1 MFKHTILVAAVAGMV
16 LALGAT
22 AGAAPVAIVNPGFEV
37 PALADGAWGYSM
49 DGEGWGY
56 VDNEGNIGPWNPTTA
71 DFPGEA
77 PEGQNIGWAC
87 SGNKIIGGF
96 GQLLT
101 ETLGAGMT
109 YTLTVK
115 VGNAATYPWFGYCVQ
130 LLAGGTMVDSGDN
143 YADPI
148 TGGFLLAQDYNTLT
162 IADGTFATSTVTY
175 VYNPAHSGYL
185 GKPLQIRLLCLPNP
199 ATWDDTEVEFDD
211 VRLDAVPEPATL
223 ALLGL
228 GGLGLLLGRKRK

>member
-1 MFKHTILVAAVAGMV
+1 MFKHTILVAVIAGLV
-16 LALGAT
+16 LAVGT
-22 AGAAPVAIVNPGFEV
+22 SAGAYPVTIQNPGFEV
-37 PALADGAWGYSM
+37 PTLADDGWAYSK

-56 VDNEGNIGPWNPTTA
+56 VDNAGNIGPWNPTTA

-77 PEGQNIGWAC
+77 PEGKNVGWAN
-87 SGNKIIGGF
+87 SGDKIIGGF

-130 LLAGGTMVDSGDN
+130 LLAGGTMGNSGDE

-148 TGGFLLAQDYNTLT
+148 TGGFLLAQDNNTLT
-162 IADGTFATSTVTY
+162 IADGTFETSTVTY
-175 VYNPAHSGYL
+175 TYNPVHSAHL
-185 GKPLQIRLLCLPNP
+185 GVPLQIRLLCLPNP
-199 ATWDDTEVEFDD
+199 AEWDDTEVEFDD
-211 VRLDAVPEPATL
+211 VRLNAVPEPATL

-228 GGLGLLLGRKRK
+228 GGLGLIHGRKRK